1 MSLIHARFFAGCS
14 LLVLL
19 AGCAGDP
26 VKDEVVEEASSVEA
40 ETELTLNLP
49 QQPGPDCGCDAHADT
64 TFFDMGVTSLVSG
77 DHVEAVTYFQRY
89 QRTESSAVA
98 DWEAD
103 IAIAYDSILPQSPFY
118 DPQAARKSWR
128 KLRKAQP
135 EGVVNPMSLM
145 MRDALAAFDVMQQSI
160 RELRSDNAQLAADL
174 EKREEAL
181 RRLRELTLGQKGA
194 TP

>member
-1 MSLIHARFFAGCS
+1 LFHARFAAGCS

-19 AGCAGDP
+19 AGCAGEP
-26 VKDEVVEEASSVEA
+26 VQDEVAQDVPSPVAD
-40 ETELTLNLP
+40 TELTLNLP
-49 QQPGPDCGCDAHADT
+49 QQPGPDCACEVHADS
-64 TFFDMGVTSLVSG
+64 TFFDMGVTALVAG

-128 KLRKAQP
+128 KLQKAQP

-145 MRDALAAFDVMQQSI
+145 MRDALAAFDVMHQSI
-160 RELRSDNAQLAADL
+160 RELRSDNAQLTADL
-174 EKREEAL
+174 EKREDAL